1 MSLEKQLIGSGI
13 SFAADKLL
21 NRGRFQKVN
30 PIDKFI
36 PGGGITGQ
44 GTGEKTTKGPTT
56 LGGIAKQGIL
66 SVLARSILGPILGPL
81 ALTVGQNFLSKKRI
95 KD

>member
-1 MSLEKQLIGSGI
+1 MSLKGQLLSGGI
-13 SFAADKLL
+13 QFAANKLL

-66 SVLARSILGPILGPL
+66 NVLA
-81 ALTVGQNFLSKKRI
+81 
-95 KD
+95 